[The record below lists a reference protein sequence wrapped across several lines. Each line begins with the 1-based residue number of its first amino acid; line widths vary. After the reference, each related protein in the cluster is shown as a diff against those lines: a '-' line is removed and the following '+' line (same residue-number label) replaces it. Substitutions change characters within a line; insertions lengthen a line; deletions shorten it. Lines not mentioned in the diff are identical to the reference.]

1 MAHIKIETVGEGTR
15 VEIHGKTKDLTAIL
29 ADAIVN
35 DPHFGILIM
44 TAIAAI
50 VTSEEDKFS
59 KINLN

>member
-15 VEIHGKTKDLTAIL
+15 VEIHGKAKDLTAIL

-50 VTSEEDKFS
+50 EEDNFS